1 MNFPAIPPRGYDQL
15 ADYWESSLPQYIQ
28 GDDLI
33 VPPDSY
39 FAMGDN
45 RDVSYDSRYW
55 GFIPRKNV
63 IGRPMFIY
71 WSFVT
76 PPDQYQMRLSLIHI

>member
-1 MNFPAIPPRGYDQL
+1 VPEWQL
-15 ADYWESSLPQYIQ
+15 STKQYIQ
-28 GDDLI
+28 ADDLV
-33 VPPDSY
+33 VPPDRY

-55 GFIPRKNV
+55 GFIPRENI

-71 WSFVT
+71 WPSA
-76 PPDQYQMRLSLIHI
+76 RLGHQLAG